1 MMCDTPDVQLHST
14 CPTAW
19 STTGSAHY
27 DARVQ
32 HFQHAAQALGWH
44 GPLVTDVEVLGTRFA
59 AATRIRP
66 EVHRWRSEHGWTPEL
81 NPSWF
86 QSEPNEHDHV
96 PEPAVE
102 LDGLLVPVSRARYG
116 LEACGTLL
124 TLAPCAVVLPAG
136 HPYRPWPVLELDY
149 YGVGVVTAS
158 ADGPAELVLAP
169 EDRTAEFGSSP
180 FGRWLLEVLYA
191 KLLEQQHDPHPAENA

>member
-1 MMCDTPDVQLHST
+1 MCATSRGPVRSARQKT
-14 CPTAW
+14 W
-19 STTGSAHY
+19 SAVGSAHY
-27 DARVQ
+27 DGHVQ
-32 HFQHAAQALGWH
+32 HFQHAARALGWH

-66 EVHRWRSEHGWTPEL
+66 EVHRWRSEHGWAPEL

-86 QSEPNEHDHV
+86 QSEPDEHDRIPV
-96 PEPAVE
+96 PAVE

-116 LEACGTLL
+116 LEACGTLM

-149 YGVGVVTAS
+149 YGIGVVTAGN
-158 ADGPAELVLAP
+158 DEPAELVLAP

-180 FGRWLLEVLYA
+180 FGRWLLEVLYS
-191 KLLEQQHDPHPAENA
+191 KLLDQQNNPRPAENA